1 MAKLELLQVLS
12 GHKGRVWGGI
22 KNCFFYCILL
32 FLKYS
37 FLNYYKQL
45 IGTRRRILLQHV
57 AKIKLLESGL
67 RKEIVG

>member
-22 KNCFFYCILL
+22 KNCFFLL
-32 FLKYS
+32 YFIIFKI
-37 FLNYYKQL
+37 FFRFYYKQL